1 MKNLKDSATCM
12 YTEADGVLVG
22 LYTDP
27 EHNVPVKVNL
37 SFLKTVIHPT
47 FDKNGQIGA
56 NEVGPVRIASMDL
69 SVAVAKQ
76 LKEGL
81 KDFLEEE

>member
-27 EHNVPVKVNL
+27 EQNIPVKVNL

-47 FDKNGQIGA
+47 FDKSGQIVA
-56 NEVGPVRIASMDL
+56 REVGPVRIASVDL

-81 KDFLEEE
+81 KSFLEEE